1 MTFFSCHRILK
12 LVAVIC
18 LPFASSVVYAQ
29 QTVKIIPTIHK
40 LHVVNVKYN
49 YDSLR
54 EIVAELEPTLIAVE
68 MRNEDLKLDSNY
80 LKRNYPYEM
89 WMMKY
94 WFPNLT
100 IVGFDWLGP
109 GLEGR
114 QIPEN
119 YWKEQSD
126 IKKWER
132 LLAEDTS
139 FNSKIEECDS
149 FTHLRM
155 NLLQSLSFSQLLKSN
170 DSSLTVA
177 YY

>member
-1 MTFFSCHRILK
+1 MTSFSYHCTLK
-12 LVAVIC
+12 KAALIR
-18 LPFASSVVYAQ
+18 LSFAGSVVHSQ
-29 QTVKIIPTIHK
+29 QTIKIIPTMHK
-40 LHVVNVKYN
+40 LHVVNVIYN

-54 EIVAELEPTLIAVE
+54 EIIAELEPTLIAVE
-68 MRNEDLKLDSNY
+68 MRNEDLKSDSNY

-94 WFPNLT
+94 WFPNAK
-100 IVGFDWLGP
+100 IVGFDWLGSD
-109 GLEGR
+109 LEGR

-139 FNSKIEECDS
+139 FTSKIEECDS

-155 NLLQSLSFSQLLKSN
+155 NLLQPLSFS
-170 DSSLTVA
+170 
-177 YY
+177 